1 MAIIQSNPYAP
12 AAQPELRGAE
22 VASRQA
28 PLQGGQF
35 QGERV
40 VLASAAQ
47 SLADAAEELTFVFSE
62 RAELSLAK
70 RKLSDSHAR
79 ISEIE
84 ALVGGLPRQGAGAGA
99 PAEDQGD
106 GESPR

>member
-1 MAIIQSNPYAP
+1 M
-12 AAQPELRGAE
+12 
-22 VASRQA
+22 
-28 PLQGGQF
+28 
-35 QGERV
+35 
-40 VLASAAQ
+40 LASASQ

-84 ALVGGLPRQGAGAGA
+84 ALVGTTSTRCRSLSASRR
-99 PAEDQGD
+99 
-106 GESPR
+106 SRRW